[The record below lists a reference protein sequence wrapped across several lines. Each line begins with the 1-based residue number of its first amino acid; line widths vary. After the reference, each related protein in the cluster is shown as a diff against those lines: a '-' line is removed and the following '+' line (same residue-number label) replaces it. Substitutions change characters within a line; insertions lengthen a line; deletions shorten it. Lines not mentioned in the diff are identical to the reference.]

1 MGHAIDGERNTIGY
15 FLIIYLQLSQ
25 MPNDPTSEVDARFAP
40 FNVGTRNFVL
50 SQTFKDEHDF

>member
-1 MGHAIDGERNTIGY
+1 MGHAIDGERNPIGY

-40 FNVGTRNFVL
+40 FNIGTRNFVL
-50 SQTFKDEHDF
+50 SQTFKD